1 MLKACLFLS
10 LSGSQQRQL
19 EGFLIIIVG
28 GITFWWHCSW
38 KPGFYSRCPHKLSGL
53 VAESWNPASGGQE
66 YLDGAGHLGH
76 LTWLGLDLL
85 VSLLG
90 LET

>member
-1 MLKACLFLS
+1 MELPS
-10 LSGSQQRQL
+10 
-19 EGFLIIIVG
+19 G
-28 GITFWWHCSW
+28 GIAAGNLGSVHAAHTNRQDWW
-38 KPGFYSRCPHKLSGL
+38 L
-53 VAESWNPASGGQE
+53 NPGQE